1 MTRRFA
7 TILLLFVSFAAG
19 LLLANRIRQSTEAGA
34 QAPATSKPAVAT
46 PVAVTSSAG
55 TLTSFSSAT

>member
-19 LLLANRIRQSTEAGA
+19 LLLANRIRESTEAGA
-34 QAPATSKPAVAT
+34 QAPATGKPAAAM

-55 TLTSFSSAT
+55 TLTG